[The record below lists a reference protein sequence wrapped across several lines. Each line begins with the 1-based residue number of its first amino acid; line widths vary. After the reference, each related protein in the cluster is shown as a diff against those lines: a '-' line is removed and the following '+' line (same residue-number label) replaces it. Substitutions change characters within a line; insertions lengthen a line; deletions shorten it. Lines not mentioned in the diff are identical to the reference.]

1 MASPTW
7 TRRWVLAGLGAGF
20 GAGFAAPSS
29 VAAQTAR
36 TTDLVAKAKLT
47 GTTGFCVADVATG
60 QILDSFQPA
69 SPVPPAS
76 VIKTITALYA
86 LDHLGP
92 DHQFTTQVLATQPIS
107 AGVLAGDL
115 ILSGGGDPTLDT
127 DGLGEMVAALARAGL
142 KRVTGRFLVYGDAL
156 PAVGRIS
163 DDIPVEAGYDP
174 GLSGLSLN
182 NNRVNL
188 EWTKGG
194 ATAQMAAPGLRYQP
208 LVQGIRVSVVD
219 RDTPVF
225 TYSDQGAENWTVSR
239 AALAKEGSR
248 WLPVRHVAPYVA
260 EVFATLCAMQ
270 GISLPPPQMISAL
283 PPGTPLI
290 TWPSAHLAPILR
302 EMLKYSTN
310 VTAETVG
317 LAASGARS
325 LPASAVAMQD
335 WAAEVLG
342 LKATLVDHS
351 GLGATARVT
360 AEGMVRAIMA
370 GEKRASGAGLRALL
384 KEVSLKDEKGSP
396 QIGGPVKICAK
407 SGTLNFV
414 SGLSGFMTLPS
425 GRDLAF
431 AIFSADPARRE
442 AVPIEQRERP
452 PGQKAWV
459 ARARVLQNGLLRHW
473 ASLA

>member
-1 MASPTW
+1 MASATL

-20 GAGFAAPSS
+20 AAPSLA
-29 VAAQTAR
+29 VAQTA
-36 TTDLVAKAKLT
+36 TTADLVAKAKLT
-47 GTTGFCVADVATG
+47 GTSGFCVADVATG
-60 QILDSFQPA
+60 QILDSFQPSA
-69 SPVPPAS
+69 PVPPAS
-76 VIKTITALYA
+76 VIKAITTLYA

-92 DHQFTTQVLATQPIS
+92 NHQFTTQVLATQPIN
-107 AGVLAGDL
+107 AGTLAGDL

-127 DGLGEMVAALARAGL
+127 DSLGEMVAALARAGL
-142 KRVTGRFLVYGDAL
+142 QKVTGRFLVYADAL

-174 GLSGLSLN
+174 GVSGLSLN

-194 ATAQMAAPGLRYQP
+194 ATAQMTAPGLQYLP
-208 LVQGIRVSVVD
+208 VVQGIKINVVD

-225 TYSDQGAENWTVSR
+225 TYSDQGAERWTVSR

-270 GISLPPPQMISAL
+270 GISLPPPLMISAL
-283 PPGTPLI
+283 PPATPLI
-290 TWPSAHLAPILR
+290 TWPSANLTTILL

-325 LPASAVAMQD
+325 LPASAAAMQD

-342 LKATLVDHS
+342 LSATLVDHS
-351 GLGATARVT
+351 GLGATSRVT

-370 GEKRASGAGLRALL
+370 GEKRPSGAGLRALL
-384 KEVSLKDEKGSP
+384 KEISLKDEKGSP
-396 QIGGPVKICAK
+396 QIGGPVKIHAK

-414 SGLSGFMTLPS
+414 SGLAGFMTLPS